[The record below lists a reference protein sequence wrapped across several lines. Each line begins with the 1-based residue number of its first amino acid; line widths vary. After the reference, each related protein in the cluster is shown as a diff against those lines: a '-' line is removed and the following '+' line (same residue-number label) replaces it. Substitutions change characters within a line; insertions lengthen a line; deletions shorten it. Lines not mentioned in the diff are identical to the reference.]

1 MEVYDHETVGRNRY
15 AQNQEVHCSASSL
28 FEAVLGRSICL
39 FLVFSSRLLGVLDL
53 NLREVVSKGKQSVSS
68 ALKSKKGELMQV
80 GTVSCTFSYLL
91 SRYTCTVSLLY
102 CHVCCQDTLVLYLSC
117 TVMSVVKI
125 HLYCISP
132 VLSCL
137 LPRYTCTV
145 SLLYCQVCYQDMLQL
160 HALYSVPYHLH
171 SCVLHLVILT
181 NCDPNKGEIGIL

>member
-1 MEVYDHETVGRNRY
+1 MQTLTWNLQVALSGSEALKVEVYDHETVGRNRY

-91 SRYTCTVSLLY
+91 PRYTCTVSLLY
-102 CHVCCQDTLVLYLSC
+102 CHVCCQDMLVLYLSC
-117 TVMSVVKI
+117 TVMSVTKI
-125 HLYCISP
+125 CFCSMLYIQYP
-132 VLSCL
+132 I
-137 LPRYTCTV
+137 TCT
-145 SLLYCQVCYQDMLQL
+145 
-160 HALYSVPYHLH
+160 
-171 SCVLHLVILT
+171 LVFCIL
-181 NCDPNKGEIGIL
+181 